1 MKKLEYT
8 VAGLR
13 AENARLKESVE
24 IANHQL
30 VLVEGRRGREELEET
45 ALRHQLEELQVL
57 SERNTNIAKLQQQLL
72 TLQVSGPLQL
82 TLPPPPPPFSL
93 SRHSVLY

>member
-1 MKKLEYT
+1 MKKLEQT

-82 TLPPPPPPFSL
+82 TLPPPPPFSL